1 MDECS
6 PSWRSSIFLNKRL
19 PNSIFARRTRNSKS
33 PKRKSKRIWCSR
45 RAFSRVLRRSL
56 WSGAAYET
64 FYHPVH
70 TIGGDFGLVSPLDED
85 HLNVLVCDVSGHG
98 ITSALVA
105 NRIYSET
112 ISHLNNGAPLDE
124 MLRRLNH
131 LVMQSI
137 GSSLLFFTLAVA
149 RVDRSGRRMVFTG
162 AGHPPAMIVQPGEE
176 PRLLESRST
185 ILGALPDA
193 VDAESALEVQLNAGE
208 RIVLYTDGI
217 TDVFDSQG
225 KMLGVAGVRRFVYET
240 AMLPLHE
247 MKKAILDRVA
257 QWREGPPADDI
268 SLILV
273 EV

>member
-1 MDECS
+1 
-6 PSWRSSIFLNKRL
+6 
-19 PNSIFARRTRNSKS
+19 
-33 PKRKSKRIWCSR
+33 
-45 RAFSRVLRRSL
+45 
-56 WSGAAYET
+56 
-64 FYHPVH
+64 
-70 TIGGDFGLVSPLDED
+70 
-85 HLNVLVCDVSGHG
+85 
-98 ITSALVA
+98 
-105 NRIYSET
+105 
-112 ISHLNNGAPLDE
+112 
-124 MLRRLNH
+124 
-131 LVMQSI
+131 
-137 GSSLLFFTLAVA
+137 
-149 RVDRSGRRMVFTG
+149 MVFAG
-162 AGHPPAMIVQPGEE
+162 AGHPPAMIVQPREE

-185 ILGALPDA
+185 VLGVLPDA